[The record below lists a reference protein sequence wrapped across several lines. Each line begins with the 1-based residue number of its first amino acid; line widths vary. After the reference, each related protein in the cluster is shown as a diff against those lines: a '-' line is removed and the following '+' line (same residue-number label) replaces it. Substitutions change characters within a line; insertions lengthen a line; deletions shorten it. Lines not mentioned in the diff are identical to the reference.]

1 MTAAGEIETGTTGG
15 EQYVEN
21 ICDSVRV
28 GLGPLVC
35 PCCRFICKR
44 VRANYEVEI
53 HHDLSN
59 QRETAVVVVV
69 FFHLERQVLVPS
81 PRVMSHSCGRYAIAT
96 LHTPI

>member
-21 ICDSVRV
+21 ICDSARV
-28 GLGPLVC
+28 CPLVC
-35 PCCRFICKR
+35 PCCRFICKCA
-44 VRANYEVEI
+44 RANYEVEI
-53 HHDLSN
+53 HNDLSN
-59 QRETAVVVVV
+59 QRETAVVVVVV

-81 PRVMSHSCGRYAIAT
+81 PRVMSHVAGRYAIAT